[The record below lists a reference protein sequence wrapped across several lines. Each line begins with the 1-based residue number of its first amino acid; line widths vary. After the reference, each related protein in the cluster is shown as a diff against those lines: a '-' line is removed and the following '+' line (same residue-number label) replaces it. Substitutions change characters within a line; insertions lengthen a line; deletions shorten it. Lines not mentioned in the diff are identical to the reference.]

1 MTPVFS
7 GRTKLAILLAKY
19 SFARA
24 LYRHG
29 CPFFVAEQRKDERKS
44 AKGYNTPWNPR
55 AQKGRGAIS
64 APPNWSLCSSFREVM
79 QPQLLRLRVEGT
91 RKHGSSTQRAKA
103 DLFAVCDALRF
114 N

>member
-1 MTPVFS
+1 MKYQTAFPFDAHTASRVRCTAMDVLS
-7 GRTKLAILLAKY
+7 LSLNKERTKENQPRGLIPL
-19 SFARA
+19 
-24 LYRHG
+24 G
-29 CPFFVAEQRKDERKS
+29 TPERK
-44 AKGYNTPWNPR
+44 KV
-55 AQKGRGAIS
+55 
-64 APPNWSLCSSFREVM
+64 APLSLCSSFREVM